1 MHCASLALR
10 AAKAA
15 GGACLRVYTRE
26 IEMAGEVRLRLEKA
40 ITEGLRENWFS
51 VNFQPQY
58 DLESRRL
65 TGFEAL
71 ARMDHPQLGSIAPAV
86 FLPVA
91 EETGLMRQLGDWI
104 FEAAVN
110 MAREWPEHL
119 ELAVNLSTAQF
130 QAPDLSR
137 RMLEVMARHAFDP
150 KRLRL
155 EISETVLAS
164 AGGGAARQLGEFR
177 AAGTTIV
184 IDDFGVAG
192 LGFEALARSP
202 CDAIKIDRSFMN
214 RVGEDPAID
223 SAVRS
228 LISAANSLDL
238 MVVAEGIERAEQ
250 AHFLMTNDC
259 KGVQGYL
266 FGRPAEPSEVAAIIA
281 KDLRKT
287 VAEATQEP
295 GLREATAR
303 AG

>member
-1 MHCASLALR
+1 M
-10 AAKAA
+10 
-15 GGACLRVYTRE
+15 
-26 IEMAGEVRLRLEKA
+26 
-40 ITEGLRENWFS
+40 
-51 VNFQPQY
+51 
-58 DLESRRL
+58 
-65 TGFEAL
+65 
-71 ARMDHPQLGSIAPAV
+71 
-86 FLPVA
+86 
-91 EETGLMRQLGDWI
+91 
-104 FEAAVN
+104 
-110 MAREWPEHL
+110 
-119 ELAVNLSTAQF
+119 NLSTAQF

-137 RMLEVMARHAFDP
+137 RMIEVMARHAFDP

-164 AGGGAARQLGEFR
+164 GGGGAARQLGEFR

-184 IDDFGVAG
+184 IDDFGIAG

-287 VAEATQEP
+287 IAEATQEP
-295 GLREATAR
+295 GLRKATA
-303 AG
+303 